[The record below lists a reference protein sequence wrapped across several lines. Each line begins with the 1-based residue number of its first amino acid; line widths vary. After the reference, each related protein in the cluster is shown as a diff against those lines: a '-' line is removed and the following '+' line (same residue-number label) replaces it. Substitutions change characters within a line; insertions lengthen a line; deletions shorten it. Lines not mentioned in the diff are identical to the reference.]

1 MEEGASMSKQLTI
14 SVFLNRFLS
23 DLWASNVRLR
33 IVIILVLTAL
43 VAGLYVNSLGNDF
56 VNWDDPGNIVN
67 NGQIRSLDWSNLK
80 GIFSLRK
87 ASTYQPIRVLSYAID
102 YHFWELNPLG
112 YHITNIAFYLFTC
125 IMVFFTTCE
134 LLKFLRPEK
143 SSLSHTRIAFFTTL
157 LFAVHPVHVEA
168 VTWLSARKEVLLGFF
183 SFSSLYFYLMGTGA
197 SDGAKK
203 GWLYG
208 LASLCFILAA
218 LSKPVA
224 VVLPGLVLLFEFS
237 RDKIGVAR
245 FRKKLLWF
253 VPAVVF
259 SLFLTYIL
267 LRVMVEADGIYPYR
281 GGDFLSNFLV
291 AFYLFI
297 LNIKLMALTVNYSP
311 LYILSLPYPVIGI
324 WMFVFVL
331 LNLGLIA
338 LAVFMFKKSK
348 VFFFAVFWFYI
359 SILPYSN
366 IIPISTP
373 LADRYVFVPSF
384 AYCLVLAL
392 AFERLWSVKLK
403 GFSRDFFPSFT
414 IPLFVLL
421 LAGYSYMTVYQNRI
435 WKDSFTLWSDA
446 LAKDPRN
453 NVAMNSLGV
462 VYLDNGMDEKA
473 FELLKK
479 AVEINPIDPLAHNNL
494 GIAYQ
499 NLGEYGKSE
508 YHFLRALSL
517 KPDLQ
522 EPRVNLGNLF
532 VRKGDHDKAIAH
544 FKEMLAEE
552 PRDARTYFRLGYVQ
566 EKVGNLD
573 EAIKNY
579 EKSLEL
585 SPHIINP
592 YESLGRL
599 YSERLNDREKALY
612 FFRKGIQMA
621 PNSKRVKEI
630 EDMIKSLMSN

>member
-1 MEEGASMSKQLTI
+1 
-14 SVFLNRFLS
+14 
-23 DLWASNVRLR
+23 
-33 IVIILVLTAL
+33 
-43 VAGLYVNSLGNDF
+43 
-56 VNWDDPGNIVN
+56 
-67 NGQIRSLDWSNLK
+67 
-80 GIFSLRK
+80 
-87 ASTYQPIRVLSYAID
+87 
-102 YHFWELNPLG
+102 
-112 YHITNIAFYLFTC
+112 
-125 IMVFFTTCE
+125 
-134 LLKFLRPEK
+134 
-143 SSLSHTRIAFFTTL
+143 HTRIAFFTTL

-183 SFSSLYFYLMGTGA
+183 SFSSLYFYLMGAGA
-197 SDGAKK
+197 SDGTKK
-203 GWLYG
+203 GLLYG

-224 VVLPGLVLLFEFS
+224 VVLPGLVLLFEVS
-237 RDKIGVAR
+237 RKRIGVAR
-245 FRKKLLWF
+245 FITKFLWF

-259 SLFLTYIL
+259 SFLVTYIVV
-267 LRVMVEADGIYPYR
+267 RVMVEAEGIFPYR
-281 GGDFLSNFLV
+281 GGGFLSNFLV
-291 AFYLFI
+291 AFYLVI

-311 LYILSLPYPVIGI
+311 LYILSLPYPVIGS

-338 LAVFMFKKSK
+338 LAVFMFRKNR
-348 VFFFAVFWFYI
+348 VFSFAVFWFYI

-373 LADRYVFVPSF
+373 FADRYVFVASF

-421 LAGYSYMTVYQNRI
+421 LAGYSYMTVHQNRI
-435 WKDSFTLWSDA
+435 WRDSVTLWSDA

-462 VYLDNGMDEKA
+462 IYLNNGMDDKA

-494 GIAYQ
+494 AIAYQ
-499 NLGEYGKSE
+499 NLGKYGESE
-508 YHFLRALSL
+508 YHFLKALSL
-517 KPDLQ
+517 KPDLY

-532 VRKGDHDKAIAH
+532 VKKGDYDRAIAH
-544 FKEMLAEE
+544 FERMLGDT
-552 PRDARTYFRLGYVQ
+552 PGNGRIYFWLGDAQ
-566 EKVGNLD
+566 EKAGNLD

-579 EKSLEL
+579 EKSIEL
-585 SPHIINP
+585 SPHVITP

-599 YSERLNDREKALY
+599 YMERLNNREKALY
-612 FFRKGIQMA
+612 FFREGIQMA
-621 PNSKRVKEI
+621 PNSRKVREI
-630 EDMIKSLMSN
+630 EDMIKSLM

>member
-1 MEEGASMSKQLTI
+1 MEGNISMARQLGM
-14 SVFLNRFLS
+14 SSRLGRWLKYLWGSPLKVRVF
-23 DLWASNVRLR
+23 V
-33 IVIILVLTAL
+33 VMILTGL
-43 VAGLYVNSLGNDF
+43 VVGLYANSLSNDF
-56 VNWDDPGNIVN
+56 VQWDDPGLILKNR
-67 NGQIRSLDWSNLK
+67 QIRSLDWSNIK
-80 GIFSLRK
+80 EIFTLRR
-87 ASTYQPIRVLSYAID
+87 ASTYQPIRVLSYAFD
-102 YHFWELNPLG
+102 YRFWELNPLG
-112 YHITNIAFYLFTC
+112 YHITNIIFYLLTC
-125 IMVFFTTCE
+125 IMIFFTTCE
-134 LLKFLRPEK
+134 LLKFLRAEK
-143 SSLSHTRIAFFTTL
+143 TSESNTRIAFFTTL

-183 SFSSLYFYLMGTGA
+183 SFSSVYFYLLGRGA

-203 GWLYG
+203 GLLYG

-224 VVLPGLVLLFEFS
+224 VVLPGLILLFEVS
-237 RDKIGVAR
+237 RQGIGVAR
-245 FRKKLLWF
+245 FRKKFLWF
-253 VPAVVF
+253 VPALVF
-259 SLFLTYIL
+259 SFLVTYIVF
-267 LRVMVEADGIYPYR
+267 RVMVEADGIFQYR

-297 LNIKLMALTVNYSP
+297 LSIKLMALTVNYSP
-311 LYILSLPYPVIGI
+311 LYILSLPYPVIGM

-338 LAVFMFKKSK
+338 FAVFMFKKSK

-384 AYCLVLAL
+384 AYSLVLGL

-421 LAGYSYMTVYQNRI
+421 LAGYAYMTVYQNRI

-453 NVAMNSLGV
+453 NVAMNSLGLI
-462 VYLDNGMDEKA
+462 YLNNGMDDKA
-473 FELLKK
+473 FEFLKK
-479 AVEINPIDPLAHNNL
+479 AVEINPMDPLAHNNL

-499 NLGEYGKSE
+499 NLGEYEKSE
-508 YHFLRALSL
+508 HHFLRALSL
-517 KPDLQ
+517 KPDLY

-532 VRKGDHDKAIAH
+532 VKKGDYDRAIAH
-544 FKEMLAEE
+544 FEGMLPDQPGN
-552 PRDARTYFRLGYVQ
+552 PRIYFQLADVQ
-566 EKVGNLD
+566 EKAGELD

-579 EKSLEL
+579 EKSIEL
-585 SPHIINP
+585 APHIITP

-599 YSERLNDREKALY
+599 YLDKLGDREKALY
-612 FFRKGIQMA
+612 FLKRGVQMA
-621 PNSKRVKEI
+621 PNSKRSPEI
-630 EDMIKSLMSN
+630 KALIESLSSS